1 MVLPRSVMSRAKSK
15 VSGYVSKMSQQTLL
29 SKQEVRRSYSHSAA
43 AVRSLDDK
51 MLVRCVYIC
60 MYDRTLACS
69 SSTVMSSLVN
79 LVF

>member
-51 MLVRCVYIC
+51 MLVRCVYVC
-60 MYDRTLACS
+60 MYAHMYVCTYVC
-69 SSTVMSSLVN
+69 VYVHMYV
-79 LVF
+79 